1 MREVSVTDLLTKLHN
16 QHNELGALWQAY
28 RIFCEQDPKDDEF
41 WKEVVRVFS
50 RKGIVKS
57 DFGSEMAQGFMYMLD
72 KQFGG
77 LRNEDN

>member
-16 QHNELGALWQAY
+16 QHNELGALWQSY
-28 RIFCEQDPKDDEF
+28 RMFCEQDPKDDEF

>member
-1 MREVSVTDLLTKLHN
+1 MSVTDLLTKLHN